1 VQAVLEPLFADR
13 REAGRELAAALES
26 ERGPGLVVVGLAR
39 GGVEVAAEVARV
51 LDAPLDVVAVRK
63 VGHPWQPEYG
73 LGAVTPRGGVYVR
86 GPNGLTDEQLAAI
99 VETTRANAERLDHR
113 LHADHPALD
122 LSGRTALL
130 VDDGLATGATIV
142 AALRWARAKGASR
155 VLAAVPVAAA
165 QSLPS
170 LQGEADEVVCPHPL
184 RRFFA
189 VGAWYR
195 SFAQLDD
202 QTVIDLLAE
211 NRERRGAS
219 SAGERAGQSVG
230 RPACTSTIRRRRIR

>member
-1 VQAVLEPLFADR
+1 VPAELAPLFADR

-51 LDAPLDVVAVRK
+51 LGAPLDVVAVRK

-73 LGAVTPRGGVYVR
+73 LGAVTPNGGVYLR
-86 GPNGLTDEQLAAI
+86 DAGGLTDEQLSAI
-99 VETTRANAERLDHR
+99 VERTRASAGRLDRR

-122 LSGRTALL
+122 LTGRTALL
-130 VDDGLATGATIV
+130 VDDGLATGATMI
-142 AALRWARAKGASR
+142 AALGWAHAKGAGR
-155 VLAAVPVAAA
+155 VVAAVPVGAAE
-165 QSLPS
+165 SLSS
-170 LQGEADEVVCPHPL
+170 LRAEADAVVCPHPQ

-211 NRERRGAS
+211 NRRRVGAHAAVGD
-219 SAGERAGQSVG
+219 AGTAIPS
-230 RPACTSTIRRRRIR
+230 